1 MPRIAGQV
9 DEAKTE
15 AILEAASALLAEKG
29 MTTSMDA
36 IARRAGVSKQTLYNR
51 FASRIEIARALAE
64 RRSDAITAPLRT
76 GADPEAVLT
85 AFAASLLH
93 KICGGDMKTSMR
105 GVALVAPHAPDL
117 AQAIYD
123 AGPAESLRRLSA
135 WLAEKDRKGLVR
147 VPDPD
152 LAAEMFSGMVL
163 GHGHLRGI
171 LGVAQPDARDIPA
184 RAAETAHRFMRAF
197 AP

>member
-1 MPRIAGQV
+1 MAGPRFR
-9 DEAKTE
+9 
-15 AILEAASALLAEKG
+15 ASVTRKRTAPATG
-29 MTTSMDA
+29 MSSVSPSW
-36 IARRAGVSKQTLYNR
+36 RRVAPPP
-51 FASRIEIARALAE
+51 A
-64 RRSDAITAPLRT
+64 RSDAITAPLRT

-85 AFAASLLH
+85 AFAASLLQ

-117 AQAIYD
+117 AAAIYD

-135 WLAEKDRKGLVR
+135 WLAEKDRKGLLR

-171 LGVAQPDARDIPA
+171 LGVEQPDAAGIPE
-184 RAAETAHRFMRAF
+184 RAAETARRFMRAF
-197 AP
+197 AKD